1 MNILNEIDDF
11 KRLSGLLTESAGGL
25 ITKLKRVP
33 WVDDLLTPGVR
44 ASDTE
49 VGKIARKIDSNGIR
63 SLTDDELLYLLTK
76 LPADKVANKLI
87 KGNVFFT
94 EAQVKRNLQ
103 GFLDDITQGN
113 KTWDEIEEL
122 LTSEDSLRQLW
133 GQSASPMTDDVYE
146 GMEDILN
153 EVGQKYLD
161 DIEDFIIKNGSD
173 SAKAKLPKQGIL
185 SKLGIRAKQKLNSTF
200 LARQRFIINVL
211 RNTTTSVDKLADEA
225 DVVFAQIKEK
235 MAKGGNNY
243 VDISSEVRKLTE
255 LATATNKVGD
265 SAADEIFNKWV
276 RNAGL
281 SSEEIR
287 KINKDKWKRE
297 WLDAITEYAKDDS
310 TTKLVRDYVKA
321 YGRLIPGLGKATG
334 EQGFRNFAKRWA
346 NMVVYATPFKRK
358 EIIGRL
364 TNKGVQRVVA
374 SRIAGNVIQ
383 SLVIVPTVMGGL
395 AMLNRGRKA
404 LIGNDDDERRY
415 TEIFK
420 DTFYETVGI
429 IPITITYLD
438 DVISTGV
445 NAYEYLDTY
454 SPKDTAEQIG
464 GEVWADYQ
472 EAERIL
478 KGEGD
483 DIDKNQ
489 VQKTKGV
496 QRYIE
501 REYPDF
507 PYTLQIVVTSDNK
520 VVFRQKVDS
529 QGTIKYWPV
538 YLIDGK
544 IYLVNTQAK
553 KRIELSKISGSVNE
567 GLISVIFE
575 QVIDWDSGESTS
587 DDEVEYD
594 DVTSSDWDVIFGSSD
609 DEDGESSSTEED
621 GDGETGGVDLSFLG
635 VGGSGSSGPGWEFN
649 RNPTGQLRS
658 DRDAARL
665 DADSYTKGNIYVY
678 KNPNGNEE
686 LVLAGKLP
694 GGTPHLFKVEKN
706 DSGKW
711 GWINDSQ
718 EPPMW
723 EDFKDY

>member
-1 MNILNEIDDF
+1 MRDMNILNEIDDF

-33 WVDDLLTPGVR
+33 WVDSLLTPGVR
-44 ASDTE
+44 ASDTQ
-49 VGKIARKIDSNGIR
+49 VGDIARKIDSNGIR

-113 KTWDEIEEL
+113 KTWDEIEKL
-122 LTSEDSLRQLW
+122 LTNENSLRRLW

-161 DIEDFIIKNGSD
+161 DIEDFIRKNGSD

-200 LARQRFIINVL
+200 LTKQRFIINVL
-211 RNTTTSVDKLADEA
+211 RNTRTSVDKLADEA
-225 DVVFAQIKEK
+225 DVVFAQIKKK
-235 MAKGGNNY
+235 MASGGNNY

-255 LATATNKVGD
+255 LATAANKVGD
-265 SAADEIFNKWV
+265 DAADEIFNKWV

-281 SSEEIR
+281 SSEELR
-287 KINKDKWKRE
+287 KINKDKWKKE
-297 WLDAITEYAKDDS
+297 WLDAINEYAKDDS

-334 EQGFRNFAKRWA
+334 EKGFRNFAKRWA
-346 NMVVYATPFKRK
+346 NMVVYATPFRRK

-364 TNKGVQRVVA
+364 TNKGVQRVAA
-374 SRIAGNVIQ
+374 SRFAGNVAQ
-383 SLVIVPTVMGGL
+383 STLIVPTFMG
-395 AMLNRGRKA
+395 AWA
-404 LIGNDDDERRY
+404 LIQNGIDKEDQRTYLES
-415 TEIFK
+415 FK
-420 DTFYETVGI
+420 DEFFESIGA

-438 DVISTGV
+438 DLINQGV
-445 NAYEYLDTY
+445 NAYEYLNTHNGQM
-454 SPKDTAEQIG
+454 TAEEIG

-507 PYTLQIVVTSDNK
+507 PYTSQIVVTSDNK

-544 IYLVNTQAK
+544 IYLVNTQSK
-553 KRIELSKISGSVNE
+553 KRIELSKISGSINE

-575 QVIDWDSGESTS
+575 QVIDWGSGESTS

-594 DVTSSDWDVIFGSSD
+594 DVTSSDWDVIFGGSD
-609 DEDGESSSTEED
+609 DEDGESSSTEGD

-635 VGGSGSSGPGWEFN
+635 GTGSSGTKWEFN

-678 KNPNGNEE
+678 EKPDGTEE
-686 LVLAGKLP
+686 LVLAGKLA

-706 DSGKW
+706 ESGKW

-718 EPPMW
+718 DPPMW